1 MNIRFTWAGKKYKVG
16 MEAYDSA
23 ECIVLPDSTAV
34 RPTMWLES
42 YPPIPDGLEEVP
54 HLFKNCD
61 AQTAATHLNG
71 VVAHE
76 DTQYSPD

>member
-1 MNIRFTWAGKKYKVG
+1 MNIRFTWAGKRYTVG

-23 ECIVLPDSTAV
+23 QYIILPDCTALK
-34 RPTMWLES
+34 PGMWLES
-42 YPPIPDGLEEVP
+42 CPPIPSGLEEVP

-71 VVAHE
+71 IVATE
-76 DTQYSPD
+76 ATE